1 MRATGAATIV
11 TACPFCTIMLKSAQ
25 ASAGA
30 DAADTNF
37 VDVMT
42 FVSDRMEE
50 PPGSGGVPAV
60 SHEPAWRASRMKRI
74 QAAIIA
80 AAGYPLIAVLGRT
93 LSWRTEGLEH
103 LDQVAAAGQQPIFA
117 FWHGRILPATYYF
130 RRRGIVVIT
139 SENFDGEWIARIITR
154 FGYGTARGSTSR
166 GGRRAL
172 LQLARDLAA
181 GRPAAFTLDGP
192 RGPAR
197 QAQAGAVW
205 LAKASGQPL
214 LPFHMEAERF
224 WTLSSWDAT
233 QIPRPFSPRRARGSA
248 SRSTSRVRPI
258 RTGSRRPGR
267 SWSSGSARSARA
279 RWTSSA
285 AGD

>member
-1 MRATGAATIV
+1 
-11 TACPFCTIMLKSAQ
+11 
-25 ASAGA
+25 
-30 DAADTNF
+30 
-37 VDVMT
+37 
-42 FVSDRMEE
+42 
-50 PPGSGGVPAV
+50 V

-93 LSWRTEGLEH
+93 LSWRTEGLER

-172 LQLARDLAA
+172 LQLARDLEA

-197 QAQAGAVW
+197 QAQPGAVW

-233 QIPRPFSPRRARGSA
+233 QIPRPFTRVALVVGEPFYVAREADQDGIETARRELEQRLGALRARA
-248 SRSTSRVRPI
+248 LDLV
-258 RTGSRRPGR
+258 GR
-267 SWSSGSARSARA
+267 G
-279 RWTSSA
+279 
-285 AGD
+285 